1 MSEIHLKKHQIDQ
14 KSSFRKWVGFPARS
28 PVPARGARGTIVS
41 ATGSGKTI
49 MAAASALECFP
60 HGRILVTV
68 PTLDLLV
75 QTAQAW
81 RTVGHRSPMA
91 AVCSLENDPVL
102 NELGVRTTTNPI
114 QLALWA
120 GRGPVI
126 VFATYASLVDREDY
140 AALQDQERPYGPW
153 QNSGNGKT
161 RKKTRGPLEAALTG
175 GERLYGQQMAPF
187 DLAIVDEAHGT
198 AGDLG
203 RPWAAIHDNTRIPA
217 DFRLYLTATPRI
229 LAAARPQ
236 KGADGQELEI
246 ASMADDPD
254 GTYGAWLAEL
264 GLSEAIER
272 EILAGF
278 EIDVLEIRDPSPVLG
293 ESEEAR
299 RGRRLA
305 LLQTALLEHAAAYN
319 LRTVMTFHQKVE
331 EAAAFADKLPET
343 AAALYVNDASDDDL
357 AAADKLPKSSVN
369 ARFYELE
376 AGRHVPPDRVW
387 SAWLCGDH
395 LVTER
400 REVLR
405 QFAGGIDA
413 ADRRVHRAFLAS
425 VRVLGEGVDITGD
438 RGVEAICF
446 ADTRGSQVE
455 IVQNI
460 GRALRLN
467 KDGSTKIAR
476 IIVPVFLEPGEDPT
490 DMVAS
495 ASFRPL
501 VAVLQGLRSHDERLV
516 EQLASRALTSGQRKV
531 HVRRDANGQII
542 GAGGEGDG
550 EDQEQDDTDAAAES
564 ALLHFSSPR
573 DTATIAA
580 FLRTRVYRPES
591 LVWLEGYQALIRWR
605 KENEITGLYAVP
617 YDVEAEVGVTKDF
630 PLGRWVHQQRKALRA
645 GELEERRKTLLDA
658 PEAGMVWEPGEEAWE
673 TKLAALR
680 SYRRAMGHL
689 APRQDAVWGEGDAMV
704 PVGQHAANLRR
715 KGGLG
720 KDAERAAERAQ
731 QLAAIDED
739 WNCPWPLDW
748 QRHYRVLADLVDAD
762 GVLPAIQP
770 GVLFEGDDLG
780 KWLARQREASTWA
793 QLSAEQQER
802 LSQLGVKPLEAPSPA
817 PSAKRA
823 ANGQSKAEQA
833 FHRGLAA
840 LTQWVEREGAHRP
853 APRGHSEQIAVDGE
867 AEPVTVKL
875 GVWVSNTKSRW
886 DKLTPEQQAA
896 LAALGVPW
904 AKAAVP
910 APSGGPAPVRD
921 APVQPAPSGEQAQ
934 EYPDQGDPVTAEE
947 RETSRGTARARRMN
961 ELMRKHTK
969 AELLRMAY
977 AGGLVNH
984 NSPEK
989 WRKDEIASTV
999 VDTEFRTADRAA
1011 PARPASATARPVP
1024 AQPLPLPQQDHH
1036 DECDKSVYEG
1046 GTCTCDLIEQY
1057 GPPSERD
1064 DY

>member
-1 MSEIHLKKHQIDQ
+1 MSTARRQPIILRPHQVDQ
-14 KSSFRKWVGFPARS
+14 KANFRMWAGSPFSVRSS
-28 PVPARGARGTIVS
+28 VPGQGIRGTIIS

-49 MAAASALECFP
+49 TAAACALECFP
-60 HGRILVTV
+60 LGRILVMV

-75 QTAQAW
+75 QTIQAW
-81 RTVGHRSPMA
+81 RLVGHRTPMV
-91 AVCSLENDPVL
+91 AVCSLENDAVL

-120 GRGPVI
+120 GHGPVI
-126 VFATYASLVDREDY
+126 VFATYASLVDREDID
-140 AALQDQERPYGPW
+140 APVGQ
-153 QNSGNGKT
+153 
-161 RKKTRGPLEAALTG
+161 RKVRGPLEAALAG
-175 GERLYGQQMAPF
+175 GDRLYGQRMAGF

-203 RPWAAIHDNTRIPA
+203 RPWAAIHDNQRIPA

-229 LAAARPQ
+229 LAAPRPQ
-236 KGADGQELEI
+236 KGADREELEI

-293 ESEEAR
+293 ETEEAR

-343 AAALYVNDASDDDL
+343 AAELYANDTTGDDL
-357 AAADKLPKSSVN
+357 TAAERLPSSSID
-369 ARFYELE
+369 AAFYELE

-395 LVTER
+395 LVSER

-405 QFAGGIDA
+405 QFAGGINA
-413 ADRRVHRAFLAS
+413 AGHRVHRAFLAS
-425 VRVLGEGVDITGD
+425 VRVLGEGVDITGE
-438 RGVEAICF
+438 RGVEAVCF

-467 KDGSTKIAR
+467 KDGTTKVAR

-490 DMVAS
+490 DMIAS

-516 EQLASRALTSGQRKV
+516 EQLASRALTSGKRTV
-531 HVRRDANGQII
+531 HVQRDENGRIV
-542 GAGGEGDG
+542 GAGGEGVG
-550 EDQEQDDTDAAAES
+550 EERGGTDAAAES

-573 DTATIAA
+573 DAATIAA

-605 KENEITGLYAVP
+605 AQNQITGIHAVP
-617 YDVEAEVGVTKDF
+617 YDTETEVGATKAF

-645 GELEERRKTLLDA
+645 RELEDRRKILLDA

-680 SYRRAMGHL
+680 SYRQATGHL
-689 APRQDAVWGEGDAMV
+689 APRQNAVWGESEATV
-704 PVGQHAANLRR
+704 PIGQHMANLRR

-720 KDAERAAERAQ
+720 KDPERAAQRAQ
-731 QLAAIDED
+731 QLTEIDPD

-748 QRHYRVLADLVDAD
+748 QRHHRVLADLVDAD
-762 GVLPAIQP
+762 GHLPNIAP
-770 GVLFEGDDLG
+770 GVLMDGDDLG
-780 KWLARQREASTWA
+780 RWLQRQKQPGTWK
-793 QLSAEQQER
+793 QLSTDQQER
-802 LSQLGVKPLEAPSPA
+802 LAQLGVKPLEVLSPA
-817 PSAKRA
+817 PAAIRA
-823 ANGQSKAEQA
+823 TKGQGKAQQA
-833 FHRGLAA
+833 FQRGLAA
-840 LTQWVEREGAHRP
+840 LAQWIEREGANQP
-853 APRGHSEQIAVDGE
+853 VPRAHSEEITAADE
-867 AEPVTVKL
+867 TEPVVVKL
-875 GVWVSNTKSRW
+875 GVWVSNTKTRR
-886 DKLTPEQQAA
+886 DKLTLEQLDA
-896 LAALGVPW
+896 LRALGVEW
-904 AKAAVP
+904 A
-910 APSGGPAPVRD
+910 
-921 APVQPAPSGEQAQ
+921 
-934 EYPDQGDPVTAEE
+934 
-947 RETSRGTARARRMN
+947 
-961 ELMRKHTK
+961 
-969 AELLRMAY
+969 
-977 AGGLVNH
+977 
-984 NSPEK
+984 
-989 WRKDEIASTV
+989 
-999 VDTEFRTADRAA
+999 
-1011 PARPASATARPVP
+1011 
-1024 AQPLPLPQQDHH
+1024 
-1036 DECDKSVYEG
+1036 
-1046 GTCTCDLIEQY
+1046 
-1057 GPPSERD
+1057 
-1064 DY
+1064 

>member
-1 MSEIHLKKHQIDQ
+1 MSRIPLKKHQIDQ

-28 PVPARGARGTIVS
+28 SVPPQGARGTIVS

-60 HGRILVTV
+60 EGRILVTV

-81 RTVGHRSPMA
+81 RAVGHRSPMV

-120 GRGPVI
+120 GHGPVI
-126 VFATYASLVDREDY
+126 VFATYASLVDREDFEDPMG
-140 AALQDQERPYGPW
+140 QGRV
-153 QNSGNGKT
+153 
-161 RKKTRGPLEAALTG
+161 RGPLEAALAG
-175 GERLYGQQMAPF
+175 GERLYGQQMDGF
-187 DLAIVDEAHGT
+187 SLAIIDEAHGT

-203 RPWAAIHDNTRIPA
+203 RPWAAIHDNARIPA

-229 LAAARPQ
+229 LASPRPQ

-246 ASMADDPD
+246 ASMTDDPD
-254 GTYGAWLAEL
+254 GTYGSWIAEL

-272 EILAGF
+272 EILAPF

-293 ESEEAR
+293 VSEEAL

-331 EAAAFADKLPET
+331 EAAAFAEKLPQT
-343 AAALYVNDASDDDL
+343 AAELYMNDASDDDL
-357 AAADKLPKSSVN
+357 AAADRLPASSID
-369 ARFYELE
+369 AEFYELE

-387 SAWLCGDH
+387 AAWLCGDH
-395 LVTER
+395 LVSER

-405 QFAGGIDA
+405 QFANGIDA
-413 ADRRVHRAFLAS
+413 AGRRVHRAFLAS
-425 VRVLGEGVDITGD
+425 VRVLGEGVDITGE

-467 KDGSTKIAR
+467 RDGSTKVAR

-516 EQLASRALTSGQRKV
+516 EQLASRALTSGKRKIHVQR
-531 HVRRDANGQII
+531 DENGQII
-542 GAGGEGDG
+542 GADGAGDG
-550 EDQEQDDTDAAAES
+550 EDHEHDDTQAAAES

-573 DTATIAA
+573 DAATIAA

-591 LVWLEGYQALIRWR
+591 LVWLEGYQALLHWR
-605 KENEITGLYAVP
+605 KGNHITGLYAVP
-617 YDVEAEVGVTKDF
+617 YDTEAEVGVTKAF

-645 GELEERRKTLLDA
+645 GELEPRRKELLDA

-673 TKLAALR
+673 NKLAALR
-680 SYRRAMGHL
+680 SYRQATGHL
-689 APRQDAVWGEGDAMV
+689 APRQDQVWGESEAGGLV
-704 PVGQHAANLRR
+704 PIGQHMANLRR

-720 KDAERAAERAQ
+720 KDPERAAERAQ
-731 QLAAIDED
+731 QLATIDPD

-762 GVLPAIQP
+762 GHLPDIAPGVTFDGDDIGRWLQRQSQP
-770 GVLFEGDDLG
+770 G
-780 KWLARQREASTWA
+780 TWA
-793 QLSAEQQER
+793 QLSTEQQER
-802 LSQLGVKPLEAPSPA
+802 LSQLGIKPAQAPSPA
-817 PSAKRA
+817 PAATRA
-823 ANGQSKAEQA
+823 TKGPSKAQQA
-833 FHRGLAA
+833 FQRGLTA
-840 LTQWVEREGAHRP
+840 LAQWVEREGAHRP
-853 APRGHSEQIAVDGE
+853 VPRSHSEEITVDGE
-867 AEPVTVKL
+867 TEPVAVKL
-875 GVWVSNTKSRW
+875 GVWVSNTKSRR
-886 DKLTPEQQAA
+886 DKLAQDQLDA
-896 LAALGVPW
+896 LRELGIEW
-904 AKAAVP
+904 A
-910 APSGGPAPVRD
+910 
-921 APVQPAPSGEQAQ
+921 
-934 EYPDQGDPVTAEE
+934 
-947 RETSRGTARARRMN
+947 
-961 ELMRKHTK
+961 
-969 AELLRMAY
+969 
-977 AGGLVNH
+977 
-984 NSPEK
+984 
-989 WRKDEIASTV
+989 
-999 VDTEFRTADRAA
+999 
-1011 PARPASATARPVP
+1011 
-1024 AQPLPLPQQDHH
+1024 
-1036 DECDKSVYEG
+1036 
-1046 GTCTCDLIEQY
+1046 
-1057 GPPSERD
+1057 
-1064 DY
+1064 

>member
-1 MSEIHLKKHQIDQ
+1 MSAIQLREHQVDQ
-14 KSSFRKWVGFPARS
+14 RSAFRRWVGFPARS
-28 PVPARGARGTIVS
+28 SVPPQGARGTIVS

-49 MAAASALECFP
+49 TAAACALESFAG
-60 HGRILVTV
+60 GRILVTV

-81 RTVGHRSPMA
+81 RLVGHRAPMV

-102 NELGVRTTTNPI
+102 KELGVRTTTNPI

-120 GRGPVI
+120 GSGPV
-126 VFATYASLVDREDY
+126 VGFATYASLVDREDID
-140 AALQDQERPYGPW
+140 APEGQGRV
-153 QNSGNGKT
+153 
-161 RKKTRGPLEAALTG
+161 RGPLETALAG
-175 GERLYGQQMAPF
+175 GERLYGQRMAGF

-203 RPWAAIHDNTRIPA
+203 RPWAAIHDNQRIPA

-229 LAAARPQ
+229 LDAARPQ
-236 KGADGQELEI
+236 KGAEGQEAEI
-246 ASMADDPD
+246 ATMADDPD

-278 EIDVLEIRDPSPVLG
+278 EIDVLEIRDPSPVPG

-331 EAAAFADKLPET
+331 EAAAFAEKLPRT
-343 AAALYVNDASDDDL
+343 AAELYAGDASDDDL
-357 AAADKLPKSSVN
+357 AAANQLPASSID
-369 ARFYELE
+369 AKFYELE

-387 SAWLCGDH
+387 AAWLCGDH

-405 QFAGGIDA
+405 QFANGIDA
-413 ADRRVHRAFLAS
+413 AGRKVHRAFLAS
-425 VRVLGEGVDITGD
+425 VRVLGEGVDITGE
-438 RGVEAICF
+438 RGVEAVCF

-467 KDGSTKIAR
+467 KDGSTKVAR

-531 HVRRDANGQII
+531 HLQRDEEGRIV

-550 EDQEQDDTDAAAES
+550 EDQKHDDGTDAAAES

-573 DTATIAA
+573 NAATIAA

-591 LVWLEGYQALIRWR
+591 LVWLEGYQALLRWR
-605 KENEITGLYAVP
+605 KENKITGVYAVP
-617 YDVEAEVGVTKDF
+617 YDVEVEVGATKAF

-673 TKLAALR
+673 AKLAQLR
-680 SYRRAMGHL
+680 AYRRATGHL
-689 APRQDAVWGEGDAMV
+689 APRQDAVWGEGEAMV
-704 PVGQHAANLRR
+704 PIGQHMANLRR
-715 KGGLG
+715 KGAKNGLG
-720 KDAERAAERAQ
+720 KNPERAAQRAA
-731 QLAAIDED
+731 QLTAIDPD
-739 WNCPWPLDW
+739 WNCPWPLNW
-748 QRHYRVLADLVDAD
+748 QRHYRVLADLAAD
-762 GVLPAIQP
+762 EPHGRLPDIAP
-770 GVLFEGDDLG
+770 GVLMDSDDIG
-780 KWLARQREASTWA
+780 RWLQQQKQPTTWG
-793 QLSAEQQER
+793 QLSTEQQER
-802 LSQLGVKPLEAPSPA
+802 LTRLGIKPLQTPSPA
-817 PSAKRA
+817 PADGRA
-823 ANGQSKAEQA
+823 TKGQGKAQQA
-833 FHRGLAA
+833 FQRGLTA
-840 LTQWVEREGAHRP
+840 LAQWVEREGAGR
-853 APRGHSEQIAVDGE
+853 AVPRGHSEQITVDGQE
-867 AEPVTVKL
+867 EPVTVKL
-875 GVWVSNTKSRW
+875 GVWISNTKTRRA
-886 DKLTPEQQAA
+886 KLSAQQLDA
-896 LAALGVPW
+896 LRELGVEW
-904 AKAAVP
+904 A
-910 APSGGPAPVRD
+910 
-921 APVQPAPSGEQAQ
+921 
-934 EYPDQGDPVTAEE
+934 
-947 RETSRGTARARRMN
+947 
-961 ELMRKHTK
+961 
-969 AELLRMAY
+969 
-977 AGGLVNH
+977 
-984 NSPEK
+984 
-989 WRKDEIASTV
+989 
-999 VDTEFRTADRAA
+999 
-1011 PARPASATARPVP
+1011 
-1024 AQPLPLPQQDHH
+1024 
-1036 DECDKSVYEG
+1036 
-1046 GTCTCDLIEQY
+1046 
-1057 GPPSERD
+1057 
-1064 DY
+1064 